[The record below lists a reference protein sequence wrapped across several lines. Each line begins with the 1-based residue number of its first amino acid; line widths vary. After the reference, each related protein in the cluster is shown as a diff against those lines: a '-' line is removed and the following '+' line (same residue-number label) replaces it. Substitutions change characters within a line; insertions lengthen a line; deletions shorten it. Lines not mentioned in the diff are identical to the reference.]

1 MININDIIEI
11 DDKKK
16 RIKKE
21 IYTKIYDQFSSKI
34 RQCVELGHKQV
45 FLTVPVILIGYPV
58 FDRNAAAR
66 YISRQFQLGG
76 FISQLVAEYDI
87 YVSWNVSKKKHE
99 RERGVEDDDDVEFPN
114 LMNLKKMANKYRGN
128 GA

>member
-21 IYTKIYDQFSSKI
+21 IYKKIYDQFSSKI
-34 RQCVELGHKQV
+34 KQCVELGHRQV

-66 YISRQFQLGG
+66 YIARQFELGG
-76 FISQLVAEYDI
+76 FITQIVGDHEL
-87 YVSWNVSKKKHE
+87 YVSWNVQRKKKEQDH
-99 RERGVEDDDDVEFPN
+99 DDEEDVEFPN
-114 LMNLKKMANKYRGN
+114 LMNLKKMANKYRGR
-128 GA
+128 

>member
-21 IYTKIYDQFSSKI
+21 IYTKIYQQFSSKI
-34 RQCVELGHKQV
+34 KQCVELGHKQV

-66 YISRQFQLGG
+66 YVARQFELGG
-76 FISQLVAEYDI
+76 FIVQVVAEYDI
-87 YVSWNVSKKKHE
+87 YVSWNISKKKQKRDYE
-99 RERGVEDDDDVEFPN
+99 SEDDDVEFPN

>member
-11 DDKKK
+11 DEKKK

-34 RQCVELGHKQV
+34 KQCVELGHKQV

-66 YISRQFQLGG
+66 YLTRQFELSG
-76 FISQLVAEYDI
+76 FIVQLVADYDI
-87 YVSWNVSKKKHE
+87 YVSWNISKKKRK
-99 RERGVEDDDDVEFPN
+99 REIENEDIEFPN

>member
-11 DDKKK
+11 DDKKR

-34 RQCVELGHKQV
+34 KQCVELGHKQV

-58 FDRNAAAR
+58 FDRNTAAR
-66 YISRQFQLGG
+66 YLTRQFELSG
-76 FISQLVAEYDI
+76 FIAQLVSDYDI
-87 YVSWNVSKKKHE
+87 YVSWNISKKKKE
-99 RERGVEDDDDVEFPN
+99 REVENEDIEFPN

>member
-11 DDKKK
+11 DEKKK

-34 RQCVELGHKQV
+34 KQCVELGHKQI

-66 YISRQFQLGG
+66 YLTRQFELGG
-76 FISQLVAEYDI
+76 FLVQLVADYDI
-87 YVSWNVSKKKHE
+87 YVSWNISKKKRE
-99 RERGVEDDDDVEFPN
+99 REVENEDIEFPN

>member
-11 DDKKK
+11 DEKKK

-34 RQCVELGHKQV
+34 KQCVELGHKQV

-58 FDRNAAAR
+58 FDRNTAAR
-66 YISRQFQLGG
+66 YLTRQFELSG
-76 FISQLVAEYDI
+76 FIAQLVSDYDI
-87 YVSWNVSKKKHE
+87 YVSWNISKKKKE
-99 RERGVEDDDDVEFPN
+99 REVENEDIEFPN

>member
-1 MININDIIEI
+1 IVMININDIIEI
-11 DDKKK
+11 DEKKK

-34 RQCVELGHKQV
+34 KQCVELGHKQI

-66 YISRQFQLGG
+66 YLTRQFELGG
-76 FISQLVAEYDI
+76 FLVQLVADYDI
-87 YVSWNVSKKKHE
+87 YVSWNISKKKRE
-99 RERGVEDDDDVEFPN
+99 REVENEDIEFPN

>member
-21 IYTKIYDQFSSKI
+21 IYKKIYDQFSSKI
-34 RQCVELGHKQV
+34 KQCVELGHKQV

-58 FDRNAAAR
+58 FDRSAAAR
-66 YISRQFQLGG
+66 YIARQFELGG
-76 FISQLVAEYDI
+76 FVVQLMGDHDV
-87 YVSWNVSKKKHE
+87 YVSWNVSKKKKE
-99 RERGVEDDDDVEFPN
+99 RETEDEDDVEFPN

>member
-11 DDKKK
+11 DDKKR

-34 RQCVELGHKQV
+34 KQCVELGHKQV
-45 FLTVPVILIGYPV
+45 FLTVHVILIGYPV
-58 FDRNAAAR
+58 FDRNTAAR
-66 YISRQFQLGG
+66 YLTRQFELSG
-76 FISQLVAEYDI
+76 FIAQLVSDYDI
-87 YVSWNVSKKKHE
+87 YVSWNISKKKKE
-99 RERGVEDDDDVEFPN
+99 REVENEDIEFPN

>member
-21 IYTKIYDQFSSKI
+21 IYKKIYDQFSAKI
-34 RQCVELGHKQV
+34 RQSVELGHKQV

-58 FDRNAAAR
+58 FDRSAAAR
-66 YISRQFQLGG
+66 YIARQFSLGG
-76 FISQLVAEYDI
+76 FVVQLVSDHDI
-87 YVSWNVSKKKHE
+87 YVSWNVKKKKKRHIE
-99 RERGVEDDDDVEFPN
+99 EEEEDVDFPN
-114 LMNLKKMANKYRGN
+114 LMNLKKMA
-128 GA
+128 

>member
-16 RIKKE
+16 KIKKE
-21 IYTKIYDQFSSKI
+21 IYKKIYDQFSAKI
-34 RQCVELGHKQV
+34 KQCVELGHKQV

-66 YISRQFQLGG
+66 YIARQFELGG
-76 FISQLVAEYDI
+76 FVVQLMGDHDI
-87 YVSWNVSKKKHE
+87 YVSWNVPKKKKV
-99 RERGVEDDDDVEFPN
+99 REDVEEEDIDFPN

-128 GA
+128 SA

>member
-11 DDKKK
+11 DEKKK

-34 RQCVELGHKQV
+34 KQCVELGHKQV

-66 YISRQFQLGG
+66 YLTRQFELGG
-76 FISQLVAEYDI
+76 FIVQLVADYDI
-87 YVSWNVSKKKHE
+87 YVSWNISKKKRE
-99 RERGVEDDDDVEFPN
+99 REIENEDIEFPN

>member
-16 RIKKE
+16 KIKKE
-21 IYTKIYDQFSSKI
+21 IYTKIYEQFSAKI
-34 RQCVELGHKQV
+34 KQCVELGHKQV
-45 FLTVPVILIGYPV
+45 FMTVPVILIGYPV

-66 YISRQFQLGG
+66 YISRQFELGG
-76 FISQLVAEYDI
+76 FITQLVGEYDI
-87 YVSWNVSKKKHE
+87 YVSWNVQRKKKERHE
-99 RERGVEDDDDVEFPN
+99 EEDVDTDFPN
-114 LMNLKKMANKYRGN
+114 LMNLKKMANKYRGT

>member
-1 MININDIIEI
+1 MLNINDIIEI

-16 RIKKE
+16 KIKKE
-21 IYTKIYDQFSSKI
+21 IYTKIYHQFSSKI
-34 RQCVELGHKQV
+34 KQCVELGHKQV

-66 YISRQFQLGG
+66 YLTRQFERAG
-76 FISQLVAEYDI
+76 FIVQLIADYDI
-87 YVSWNVSKKKHE
+87 YVSWDISKKKKQPAME
-99 RERGVEDDDDVEFPN
+99 EEEDVIDFPN
-114 LMNLKKMANKYRGN
+114 LVNLKKMANKYRGN

>member
-11 DDKKK
+11 DEKKK

-34 RQCVELGHKQV
+34 KQCVELGHKQV

-66 YISRQFQLGG
+66 YLTRQFELGG
-76 FISQLVAEYDI
+76 FIVQLVADYDI
-87 YVSWNVSKKKHE
+87 YVSWNISKKKRE
-99 RERGVEDDDDVEFPN
+99 REVENEDIEFPN

>member
-1 MININDIIEI
+1 MININDIIEN
-11 DDKKK
+11 DEKKK

-34 RQCVELGHKQV
+34 KQCVELGHKQV

-66 YISRQFQLGG
+66 YLTRQFELGG
-76 FISQLVAEYDI
+76 FIVQLVADYDI
-87 YVSWNVSKKKHE
+87 YVSWNISKKKRE
-99 RERGVEDDDDVEFPN
+99 REVENEDIEFPN